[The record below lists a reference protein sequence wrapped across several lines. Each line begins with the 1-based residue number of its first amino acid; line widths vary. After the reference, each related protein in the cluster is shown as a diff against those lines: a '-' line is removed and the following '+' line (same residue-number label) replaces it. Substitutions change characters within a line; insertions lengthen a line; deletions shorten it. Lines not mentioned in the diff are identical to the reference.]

1 MDFKFNILEHIA
13 TISEAKA
20 GEYTL
25 ELNIVSWNDKPAKL
39 DLRRW
44 HNETINTDNVDTVKK
59 TPQKGLTLNDWE
71 LEALKTVLNE
81 KCH

>member
-1 MDFKFNILEHIA
+1 MEINFNITEHIE
-13 TISEAKA
+13 TVSESKS

-25 ELNIVSWNDKPAKL
+25 ELNKVSWNGRDPKL

-44 HNETINTDNVDTVKK
+44 RVSEDGR

-71 LEALKTVLNE
+71 LEALKNILNSLE
-81 KCH
+81 